1 MLQNLESY
9 AMLNRSFT
17 RNSVGSLLWPFFL
30 HYRCTSR
37 PLFLNL
43 MVNTCAFKIQA
54 ICGPDTGFGEI
65 KIGTL
70 QDLNLHLRLFHSQI
84 FPFGDS
90 KLGTSQH
97 TAPSWHPSQ
106 T

>member
-1 MLQNLESY
+1 M
-9 AMLNRSFT
+9 A
-17 RNSVGSLLWPFFL
+17 LLPP
-30 HYRCTSR
+30 YRCTSR

-54 ICGPDTGFGEI
+54 ICGPDTVSVKTTTTQCPAATRPQAAPLLGFGEI

-90 KLGTSQH
+90 KLVPVLNRAIP
-97 TAPSWHPSQ
+97 TA